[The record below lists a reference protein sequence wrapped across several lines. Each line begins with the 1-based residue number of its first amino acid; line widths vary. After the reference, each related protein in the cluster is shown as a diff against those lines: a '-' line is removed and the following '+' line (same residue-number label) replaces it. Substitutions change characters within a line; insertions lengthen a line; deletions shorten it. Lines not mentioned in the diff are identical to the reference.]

1 MTTKA
6 LFIPLVRQVERYM
19 RGAGL
24 MLLCSSAPDTSGL
37 NRAAESSAKLG
48 EDALAFYK
56 DVYASQQPYRDQA
69 MSLATRTSDAQLANM
84 GRQSDFADRS
94 LDAYEKATTRQ
105 GDLMDKQLGFADRQM
120 KLAEGYDT
128 YRKSVFEPLERGI
141 VSDAQNFDTEGKREE
156 LAGMALGDVNQSFD
170 SARQQAARSLMRAGI
185 NPNDGAYGGTV
196 KQLALSQA
204 LAGADAKTKARQ
216 QALTVG
222 RAMKNDAA
230 ALGRNL
236 PSNQATSA
244 GLAMSGTGGV
254 MGAAGAGAAGAAG
267 NFMAGTQGANASG
280 NYALSSAMVPMNV
293 MNQGAAVMGQG
304 YGMGMQGYGQSG
316 NLYGTAA
323 NLESRGGSDIMG
335 GLGSLGRGLGAMGWM
350 PFGGSDKDQKEDRKP
365 MKGKLALSM
374 ARKLPVDTWA
384 YKKDSQWADGGQTHI
399 GPMAQD
405 AHAAGGDQLAPGGKV
420 IDLISMNGLTLA
432 AVQQVDKN
440 QQQLEKKVV
449 ALSQALKRPTRKQ
462 QQRSA

>member
-1 MTTKA
+1 MNLLRD
-6 LFIPLVRQVERYM
+6 LFSRVERMLFAYM
-19 RGAGL
+19 RRTGL
-24 MLLCSSAPDTSGL
+24 VLACSDAPDTSGL
-37 NRAAESSAKLG
+37 NRAAEQSSQLG
-48 EDALAFYK
+48 KESLDFFK
-56 DVYASQQPYRDQA
+56 SVYADQAPYRDQA
-69 MSLATRTSDAQLANM
+69 MSLATRMSDAQLANM

-120 KLAEGYDT
+120 ALSEGYDK
-128 YRKSVFEPLERGI
+128 YRKDVFEPLERGI
-141 VSDAQNFDTEGKREE
+141 VSDAQTFDTEGKREE

-280 NYALSSAMVPMNV
+280 NLALSSAMMPMNIAG
-293 MNQGAAVMGQG
+293 QGAGLVGQG
-304 YGMGMQGYGQSG
+304 YGQAMQGNQTAG
-316 NLYGTAA
+316 NLYGQAA
-323 NLESRGGSDIMG
+323 QLGKSEGTDWLG
-335 GLGSLGRGLGAMGWM
+335 GLGGLGRGLGALGWA
-350 PFGGSDKDQKEDRKP
+350 PFASDENEKKSIKP
-365 MKGKLALSM
+365 VSGEVALSAVRRM
-374 ARKLPVDTWA
+374 PVKTWK
-384 YKKDSQWADGGQTHI
+384 YKGSSQHDDGGVEHT

-405 AHAAGGDQLAPGGKV
+405 VHAAAGDDAAPGGTS
-420 IDLISMNGLTLA
+420 IDPITMQGMTLA
-432 AVQQVDKN
+432 AVQQVDRS
-440 QQQLEKKVV
+440 QRRLEKKV
-449 ALSQALKRPTRKQ
+449 LSLAQAVRG
-462 QQRSA
+462 